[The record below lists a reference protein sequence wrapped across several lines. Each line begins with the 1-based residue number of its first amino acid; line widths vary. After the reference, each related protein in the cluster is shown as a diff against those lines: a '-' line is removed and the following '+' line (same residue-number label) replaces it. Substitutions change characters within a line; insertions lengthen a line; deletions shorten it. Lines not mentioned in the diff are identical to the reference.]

1 MKKDER
7 DSYRGSVSTDRRYR
21 VCEKERFEIAECF
34 CQFEN
39 TAPEEIRPALTGFAF
54 ARVRFSSPLYRLLYG
69 LRCELVSANALQ
81 CAFFLLLLQRCG
93 RFSRS
98 FPVWPMSLLLDF

>member
-1 MKKDER
+1 
-7 DSYRGSVSTDRRYR
+7 VSTDRRYR